1 MNRTHW
7 AIVGAGMAGTVAART
22 LWRAGHQVTLFEK
35 SAGASGRMATR
46 HTDFG
51 SFDHGAQYFTVRDPR
66 FAQALGQVPGTL
78 DHHRSWSVASVRVLD
93 AFGRKLSAESRD
105 SAYRWVGTPGMHH
118 LVRHW
123 AQPLADH
130 GMLRCH
136 AEVEAIRCEVRS
148 NGQVVWQLK
157 VHGDWLDQ
165 PFGGLILAIPAP
177 QIVALLGHPL
187 TQLPHA
193 HAHLATIEAVRMQA
207 CWAAMLAFPQAS
219 QAQLTHFGPH
229 WNAARSTHH
238 RIGWLVRE
246 SSKPGRLPTER
257 WTVHANPEWSA
268 EHLEDDPARVLAK
281 LEQAFA
287 ELTGI
292 RIRPYWSQAHRWRYA
307 LTTQALGQAY
317 TWDASLALGTCG
329 DWHLGHRVED
339 AFVSGLELALS
350 VC

>member
-22 LWRAGHQVTLFEK
+22 LWRAGHPVQVFEK

-78 DHHRSWSVASVRVLD
+78 DHHRSWSVSSVRVLD
-93 AFGRKLSAESRD
+93 AFGRKLSAEPRD
-105 SAYRWVGTPGMHH
+105 PSYRWVGTPGMHH

-123 AQPLADH
+123 AQPLADQ
-130 GMLRCH
+130 GMLH
-136 AEVEAIRCEVRS
+136 AHAQVEAIRCDTRNKGPVS
-148 NGQVVWQLK
+148 WQLR
-157 VHGDWLDQ
+157 VNGEWLAQTFD
-165 PFGGLILAIPAP
+165 GLLLAMPAP
-177 QIVALLGHPL
+177 QVLALLDHPL
-187 TQLPHA
+187 SQLPHA
-193 HAHLATIEAVRMQA
+193 FAHRAALDAVRMQP

-219 QAQLTHFGPH
+219 QAQLTNFGPH
-229 WNAARSTHH
+229 WNAAQSTHH
-238 RIGWLVRE
+238 RISWLVRE
-246 SSKPGRLPTER
+246 TSKPGRGPTER
-257 WTVHANPEWSA
+257 WTVHANSQWSA
-268 EHLEDDPARVLAK
+268 EHLEDDPARVLTK
-281 LEQAFA
+281 LEHAFA

-307 LTTQALGQAY
+307 LTTQALGQAF
-317 TWDASLALGTCG
+317 TWDASMKLGTCG

-339 AFVSGLELALS
+339 AFVSGLELALA